1 MANEVA
7 TRQKTGIA
15 TYLANDKV
23 KNQITSLVGEKATPT
38 FISSVV
44 SAVQT
49 NPALAECS
57 NSSIFAAARISAV
70 SDLIVCSRSRRDIRL
85 KFFSMSVRFE
95 DISRTS

>member
-38 FISSVV
+38 FIEDLGILYGNMFSVV
-44 SAVQT
+44 
-49 NPALAECS
+49 
-57 NSSIFAAARISAV
+57 F
-70 SDLIVCSRSRRDIRL
+70 RRL
-85 KFFSMSVRFE
+85 Y
-95 DISRTS
+95 